1 MKRQHV
7 QLALGVVVLA
17 LIVNGCAWLQPQS
30 GSAELQPFLTDVPS
44 TEAVTLTEPLP
55 VGLIWLKPSEGSVQ
69 LPERAEQMALDTI
82 RSHFAGEGKRLSVVR
97 VDTVTSVDLPSLRQL
112 GQAHGV
118 KQFLLLAPS
127 VREIEVPARLL
138 YGRAGSGVGTRTESW
153 VLLEAVGVAL
163 DSGSSL
169 FAARGNAAAMLE
181 ELDYGPLGPWYPR
194 IGRGID
200 LAGSGGFIFPNG
212 EVFQPGEVRAVALK
226 DALAILLA
234 ELDRLQSSNAS

>member
-1 MKRQHV
+1 MKRHYV
-7 QLALGVVVLA
+7 QLALGVVVLV

-44 TEAVTLTEPLP
+44 TEAVTLTESLP
-55 VGLIWLKPSEGSVQ
+55 VGLVWLKPSEGSVQ
-69 LPERAEQMALDTI
+69 LPERAERMALDTI
-82 RSHFAGEGKRLSVVR
+82 RAHFAGGGKRLSVVR

-112 GQAHGV
+112 GQAHSV
-118 KQFLLLAPS
+118 KYFLLLAPS
-127 VREIEVPARLL
+127 VQEIERPVNLR
-138 YGRAGSGVGTRTESW
+138 YGLSMGVGTSTESY
-153 VLLEAVGVAL
+153 VLLEAVGVSL

-194 IGRGID
+194 ISRGID
-200 LAGSGGFIFPNG
+200 LAGSGGFIYPSG

-226 DALAILLA
+226 DALASLLA

>member
-1 MKRQHV
+1 MKRQYV

-17 LIVNGCAWLQPQS
+17 LIVNGCAWLQPQL

-55 VGLIWLKPSEGSVQ
+55 VGLVWLKPSEASVQ
-69 LPERAEQMALDTI
+69 IPERAERMALDRI
-82 RSHFAGEGKRLSVVR
+82 RSHFAREGKRLSVLR

-118 KQFLLLAPS
+118 KHFLLLAPS
-127 VREIEVPARLL
+127 VREIERPANLR
-138 YGRAGSGVGTRTESW
+138 YGLSWGVGTKTESY

-169 FAARGNAAAMLE
+169 FAARGNAAATLE
-181 ELDYGPLGPWYPR
+181 ELDIGPLGPWFPR
-194 IGRGID
+194 ISRGID
-200 LAGSGGFIFPNG
+200 LAGSGEFIFPSG
-212 EVFQPGEVRAVALK
+212 EEVFLPGEVRAVALK
-226 DALAILLA
+226 DAVASLLA
-234 ELDRLQSSNAS
+234 QLDRLQFSNAS

>member
-1 MKRQHV
+1 MKRQYV

-55 VGLIWLKPSEGSVQ
+55 VGLVWLKPSEGSVQ
-69 LPERAEQMALDTI
+69 LPERAERMALDRI
-82 RSHFAGEGKRLSVVR
+82 RSHFAGEGQTLNVVR

-112 GQAHGV
+112 GRAHGV
-118 KQFLLLAPS
+118 KHFLLLAPS
-127 VREIEVPARLL
+127 VREIELPARLL
-138 YGRAGSGVGTRTESW
+138 YGRGGYGVGTRTESY
-153 VLLEAVGVAL
+153 VLLEAVGVSL
-163 DSGSSL
+163 DSGASL

-181 ELDYGPLGPWYPR
+181 ELDYGPFGPWYPR
-194 IGRGID
+194 ISRGID